1 MELFG
6 PQSVIFS
13 ITKPESGQVGLK
25 AGENKTGDNEYPLV
39 KNMVENSLAHNTPQ
53 FVIGNSI
60 HAVNGISMKGKKGH
74 DVHEIVRN
82 AAIGDRITFEIMPM
96 GGKKMGAKASSG
108 SFSSMTSMGA
118 SLPDEDDDE
127 PDGFGGFRRRSSLGD
142 IDTDMFSGG
151 GTVAGGETIAE
162 DE

>member
-1 MELFG
+1 MDLFG
-6 PQSVIFS
+6 PQTVTFS

-39 KNMVENSLAHNTPQ
+39 KNLVENSLAHNTPS

-60 HAVNGISMKGKKGH
+60 HAVNGISMKGKTGH

-82 AAIGDRITFEIMPM
+82 TAIGDRITFEIMPM
-96 GGKKMGAKASSG
+96 GGKKMGSKASSG

-118 SLPDEDDDE
+118 SLPNEEDEE
-127 PDGFGGFRRRSSLGD
+127 SDGFGGFRRRSSLGD
-142 IDTDMFSGG
+142 IDTDLFAVGG
-151 GTVAGGETIAE
+151 AVGGGETIAE